1 MDYIRRT
8 VDAELDEL
16 ATLPGIVLEGAR
28 GVGKTVSALQ
38 RARTTYR
45 LDDLGQLEVV
55 RADPARLTTGEPP
68 ILIDE
73 WQRYPASWD
82 LVRRA
87 IDNDRAGSRFILTGS
102 AVPGDLPAH
111 SGAGRMVSVRM
122 RPMSLEERGVET
134 PTVHLRELVAGQRP
148 SIMGHTDIRVDRYVD
163 EILASGFPG
172 LRGLAERAL
181 RAALDGY
188 IESIVQK
195 DFPLLG
201 VTVRNPA
208 GLRRWMV
215 AYAAATA
222 TTASY
227 ERIRAAATSDTGET
241 PAKTTTAPY
250 ADALESLWVVDPV
263 PAWFPTA
270 GPIRRVTGPTK
281 HHLADPALA
290 ARLLNVSRDALLAGR
305 NVGPPIARAGTLLA
319 SLFESLACLS
329 VRTFAQNVEARV
341 SHFRTKAGE
350 REVDLIVESSDRGVV
365 AIEVKLSATIDRED
379 TKHLRWLREQMGD
392 RFLDGVVISTG
403 ADAYR
408 DQDGIAVVPLALL
421 GA

>member
-1 MDYIRRT
+1 MEYIRRT
-8 VDAELDEL
+8 VESELDEL
-16 ATLPGIVLEGAR
+16 VTLPAIVLEGPR
-28 GVGKTVSALQ
+28 GVGKTVTAMR

-45 LDDLGQLEVV
+45 LDDPGQLEIV

-73 WQRYPASWD
+73 WQRYPSSWD
-82 LVRRA
+82 IVRRA
-87 IDNDRAGSRFILTGS
+87 IDDDRTGARFILTGS

-122 RPMSLEERGVET
+122 RPLSLEEREVET
-134 PTVHLRELVAGQRP
+134 PTVRLRDLLAGRRP
-148 SIMGHTDIRVDRYVD
+148 MIAGHTDIRVEQYVD

-172 LRGLAERAL
+172 LRGLGDRAL

-188 IESIVQK
+188 LESIVQK

-227 ERIRAAATSDTGET
+227 ERIRDAATSDAGVT
-241 PAKTTTAPY
+241 PARSTTAPY
-250 ADALESLWVVDPV
+250 ADALEGLWVVDPLR
-263 PAWFPTA
+263 AWFPTP
-270 GPIRRVTGPTK
+270 GPIRRVIGPSK

-290 ARLLNVSRDALLAGR
+290 ARLLNVSRDALLTGR

-319 SLFESLACLS
+319 SLFELLACLS
-329 VRTFAQNVEARV
+329 VRTFAQNAEAPV
-341 SHFRTKAGE
+341 FHFRTKAGE
-350 REVDLIVESSDRGVV
+350 REIDLIVESSDRAVV
-365 AIEVKLSATIDRED
+365 AIEVKLSAVVDRGD
-379 TKHLRWLREQMGD
+379 TKHLRWLRDQLGD
-392 RFLDGVVISTG
+392 RFLDGVVVSTG
-403 ADAYR
+403 SDAYR